1 MNTHKLG
8 TPAPATRG
16 AEVGAPA
23 TGSGVYVHVP
33 YCRRRC
39 PYCDFRI
46 AVRRVDEGFAGAVV
60 AELRARRG
68 ELPWPADSLSLGGGT
83 PSALS
88 PSMVAGILA
97 AVRAEGLVEGAEIS
111 LEANPEDVSPEVAQA
126 WRAAGVTR
134 VSLGVQSF
142 DDEVLAWL
150 GRAHR
155 GASAREAVAAVRD
168 AGIAQVGVDLI
179 AGVPGEEPERIRR
192 DVATA
197 DELGVGHV
205 SAYLLTVEEGTPLVR
220 LIARGARAPVDDDGQ
235 ADAYEHLQERLAAH
249 GWRQYEVSNWAR
261 PGSESRHNRL
271 YWAHQPYL
279 GLGPGAHSMR
289 ELDDG
294 SVLRRNN
301 SASLEAWL
309 ADPIGAA
316 HEDEVLA
323 PDHALREA
331 VAFGLRDLGRGIDVA
346 ALAAR
351 RHSDPRPVLAALAP
365 ALRRG
370 ELVEDPEGRVLRLS
384 ARGARFADRIARDVL
399 AAGSDRG

>member
-8 TPAPATRG
+8 TTAPATRG

-23 TGSGVYVHVP
+23 TGSGVYIHVP

-46 AVRRVDEGFAGAVV
+46 AIRRVDEGFASGVV

-68 ELPWPADSLSLGGGT
+68 ELPWPAATLSLGGGT
-83 PSALS
+83 PSAL
-88 PSMVAGILA
+88 PPARMVEILE
-97 AVRAEGLVEGAEIS
+97 AVRAEGLSEGAEVS
-111 LEANPEDVSPEVAQA
+111 LEANPEDVTAEVAQA

-155 GASAREAVAAVRD
+155 GARAREAVAAVRD

-220 LIARGARAPVDDDGQ
+220 LIARGARARVDDDAQ
-235 ADAYEHLQERLAAH
+235 ADAYEHLQERLSAH

-261 PGSESRHNRL
+261 PGCESRHNRL

-289 ELDDG
+289 ELEDG
-294 SVLRRNN
+294 SVRRRNN
-301 SASLEAWL
+301 IASLDAWL
-309 ADPIGAA
+309 VDPATA
-316 HEDEVLA
+316 EHEDEVLL
-323 PDHALREA
+323 PPHALREA
-331 VAFGLRDLGRGIDVA
+331 VAFGLRDLGRGVDVR
-346 ALAAR
+346 ALGAR
-351 RHSDPRPVLAALAP
+351 RHSDPQPVLAALAP
-365 ALRRG
+365 ALARG
-370 ELVEDPEGRVLRLS
+370 ELLADDEGRVLRLS

-399 AAGSDRG
+399 AAGGDRG